1 MKNEFK
7 VIADLIEKNKKVL
20 DVGCADG
27 TLMKFLK
34 DNKNINIRGLEISK
48 ERVQECIAKGLTVIE
63 GNAET
68 DLKQFP
74 DKSFDYVI
82 LSQTLQAFLD
92 PENVISELLRV
103 GKKGQEKVA
112 AVDSDNLIRDLSQYV
127 KDLDP
132 NTLNEGTLNK
142 LTQIDLSKLNKINSN
157 VRIGSCI
164 SNPVDFLAIGL
175 NYKAHAEGTNSK
187 LPTEPILFNK
197 SSGCIQGPNDP
208 ILKPI
213 AANKMDYE
221 VEVAMV
227 IGKEG
232 KNISENNAQEYVFG
246 YCIVNDISER
256 SWQKERG
263 GQWIKGKSIAG
274 PTGPYLVTKDEIV
287 DINNLNLSLDVNGE
301 RRQTGNTE
309 RMIFNFNFLISH
321 ISHFMTL
328 YPGTIIT
335 TGTPA
340 GTAME
345 MDMPKFLQ
353 VGDKLNLKVDHLG
366 EQNHIVVEE
375 S

>member
-1 MKNEFK
+1 MK
-7 VIADLIEKNKKVL
+7 
-20 DVGCADG
+20 
-27 TLMKFLK
+27 
-34 DNKNINIRGLEISK
+34 
-48 ERVQECIAKGLTVIE
+48 
-63 GNAET
+63 
-68 DLKQFP
+68 
-74 DKSFDYVI
+74 
-82 LSQTLQAFLD
+82 
-92 PENVISELLRV
+92 LLRV
-103 GKKGQEKVA
+103 GQHNKERVA
-112 AVDSDNLIRDLSQYV
+112 ALDSNNIIRDLSSHIQ
-127 KDLDP
+127 DLNP
-132 NTLNEGTLNK
+132 STLNESTFTK
-142 LTQIDLSKLNKINSN
+142 LSQINLSELKQIDANT
-157 VRIGSCI
+157 RIGSCI

-208 ILKPI
+208 ILKPA

-227 IGKEG
+227 IGKKG
-232 KNISENNAQEYVFG
+232 KNISEDKAQDHIFG
-246 YCIVNDISER
+246 YCIVNDVSER

-274 PTGPYLVTKDEIV
+274 PCGPYLVTKNEIK

-321 ISHFMTL
+321 ISQFMTL
-328 YPGTIIT
+328 YPGTVIT

-345 MDMPKFLQ
+345 MDVPKFLQ
-353 VGDKLNLKVDHLG
+353 PGDKLSLKVDQLG
-366 EQNHIVVEE
+366 EQNHLVEE
-375 S
+375 GD